1 MRKAQTFSVH
11 ACAVLLNLFE
21 ISVLVLAV
29 KFFEQ
34 VHSTCSMCTMYL
46 TYKIIV
52 AILLCYNVFLQVASI
67 RQHLASI
74 YERAVNWREAASAL
88 VGIPLET
95 AQK

>member
-1 MRKAQTFSVH
+1 
-11 ACAVLLNLFE
+11 
-21 ISVLVLAV
+21 
-29 KFFEQ
+29 
-34 VHSTCSMCTMYL
+34 MYL